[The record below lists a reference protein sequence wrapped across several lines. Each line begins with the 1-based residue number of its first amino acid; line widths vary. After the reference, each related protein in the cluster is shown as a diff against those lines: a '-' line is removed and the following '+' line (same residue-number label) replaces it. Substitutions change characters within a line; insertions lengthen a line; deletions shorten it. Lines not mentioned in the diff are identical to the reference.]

1 MMKLAHRE
9 TTWAPLQIGVGTN
22 IGVPT
27 RTSQG
32 GAILE
37 EVQKGVKENFGHV
50 GQDTKTSR
58 RGVGSRTVTQIDT
71 DQRLEQEQIL
81 PCRPEGE
88 RSPSQSVRAKDCRR
102 SARLI
107 DLPRYRVPYRGS
119 ASPAWFPSP
128 YLNASVAIF

>member
-37 EVQKGVKENFGHV
+37 EVQKGVKGNFGHV

-58 RGVGSRTVTQIDT
+58 LGVGGRRVTQINA
-71 DQRLEQEQIL
+71 DQR
-81 PCRPEGE
+81 PEAGAK
-88 RSPSQSVRAKDCRR
+88 SP
-102 SARLI
+102 L
-107 DLPRYRVPYRGS
+107 
-119 ASPAWFPSP
+119 
-128 YLNASVAIF
+128 